1 MNLRATEA
9 EEIREPRGGPMK
21 FTYTSGS
28 RPLDGYTIKRG
39 IGRGGFGEVYYAVS
53 DAGKEVA
60 LKLIRRNLDVE
71 LRGVTHCLNLRHP
84 HLLALYDIKV
94 DDQDDTWVVMEYV
107 RGEQLE
113 DCVTRHPEGLPL
125 DEALAWIHG
134 VGAGVAYLHDQGIVH
149 RDLKPGNVFNDDGIV
164 KIGDYGLSKFISS
177 SRRSGQTESVGT
189 VHYMAPEVANG
200 RYGKE
205 IDIYALG
212 VMLYEVLTGRVPFDG
227 ESVGEVLMKHLTAQP
242 DLSRLAEPYRTVVAS
257 ALEKDPAKRA
267 QSVAELLARLP
278 QPASAPRV
286 FTAVASALSPRP
298 AAETAMYDRPTPA
311 PFMAVAGHGE
321 TAYAGAIPPA
331 ASPAARH
338 APTMHVDERDPIAR
352 GLGRVWTDLRTGW
365 QDLNLPIW
373 ARVLCY
379 VLGSI
384 MLVATMGLWAPL
396 LILSLLI
403 YCIYAVVLS
412 AISPNPPRLPATAE
426 LHHPDVS
433 PSPPPP
439 PVPPLSPGA
448 QAAAQVRR
456 EEFRKYSRRVRGE
469 SQAVAFLPLS
479 ARDRFTELTGSMLGG
494 AAAASAISLLLLLM
508 TGSLRPDLF
517 AWLAIVST
525 IGTWGI
531 QIAAK
536 SWEGTR
542 VEVLPRRFV
551 LLVVGLALG
560 TVAYG
565 VHSALLIDLPYS
577 TTTDIIAPQ
586 HGPLSASESANTIR
600 ESLFDEQGA
609 PRLTAYLAYFGL
621 LFPVLRWWELADP
634 QRRTRLQLWNAFGCG
649 LWAFV
654 LSLFWQFPSGAGMA
668 VAFTI
673 ACSVQLA
680 SPWVNRRLR
689 RAQRST

>member
-9 EEIREPRGGPMK
+9 DEIREPRGGPMK
-21 FTYTSGS
+21 FTYSSGA

-39 IGRGGFGEVYYAVS
+39 VGRGGFGEVYYAVS

-60 LKLIRRNLDVE
+60 LKLIRRNLDIE
-71 LRGVTHCLNLRHP
+71 LRGVRHCLNLRHP

-94 DDQDDTWVVMEYV
+94 DDQEDTWVVMEYV

-113 DCVTRHPEGLPL
+113 DVVARNAEGLPIE
-125 DEALAWIHG
+125 EALAWIHG

-149 RDLKPGNVFNDDGIV
+149 RDLKPGNVFNDDGII

-242 DLSRLAEPYRTVVAS
+242 DLHRLAEPYRSVVAS

-267 QSVAELLARLP
+267 QSVGELLSRLP
-278 QPASAPRV
+278 QPKSAPRP
-286 FTAVASALSPRP
+286 FTVAAASLPPRP
-298 AAETAMYDRPTPA
+298 MAETALFDRRDPSPFQPA
-311 PFMAVAGHGE
+311 VDAGANSTANPAVAAA
-321 TAYAGAIPPA
+321 TAGA
-331 ASPAARH
+331 
-338 APTMHVDERDPIAR
+338 APYVHHDPVSQGI
-352 GLGRVWTDLRTGW
+352 GRAWRDLRDGW
-365 QDLNLPIW
+365 NGLNLPTW
-373 ARVLCY
+373 ARVACY
-379 VLGSI
+379 IVGVIALI
-384 MLVATMGLWAPL
+384 ATIGLWAPL
-396 LILSLLI
+396 GVIALLF
-403 YCIYAVVLS
+403 YCAYVVVQS
-412 AISPNPPRLPATAE
+412 VVSPNAPTATVHVGA
-426 LHHPDVS
+426 LDRG
-433 PSPPPP
+433 PPPP
-439 PVPPLSPGA
+439 AQLEPPLSA
-448 QAAAQVRR
+448 HEQAAAAARR
-456 EEFRKYSRRVRGE
+456 EQFRKYSRGMRSE
-469 SQAVAFLPLS
+469 KATWTLPLQS
-479 ARDRFTELTGSMLGG
+479 TRERFTELTGSMLAG
-494 AAAASAISLLLLLM
+494 AAVAAAISLVLLM
-508 TGSLRPDLF
+508 MTDNLRPDLF

-525 IGTWGI
+525 VGTWGVLI
-531 QIAAK
+531 SAK

-560 TVAYG
+560 AVAYG
-565 VHSALLIDLPYS
+565 VHTALLVDLPYS
-577 TTTDIIAPQ
+577 TNIDAVSQTNGTWAET
-586 HGPLSASESANTIR
+586 STARTIR
-600 ESLFDEQGA
+600 DSLFDEHGA
-609 PRLTAYLAYFGL
+609 PKLTAYLAYFGL

-634 QRRTRLQLWNAFGCG
+634 LRRSRVKLWSAFGCG

-673 ACSVQLA
+673 ACSVQLV

-689 RAQRST
+689 RTQRSA

>member
-1 MNLRATEA
+1 MNQRATEA
-9 EEIREPRGGPMK
+9 DEIREPRGGPMK
-21 FTYTSGS
+21 FTYASGS

-113 DCVTRHPEGLPL
+113 DVVARNAEGLPI

-134 VGAGVAYLHDQGIVH
+134 VGAGVAYLHDRGIVH
-149 RDLKPGNVFNDDGIV
+149 RDLKPGNVFNDDGII

-242 DLSRLAEPYRTVVAS
+242 DLSRLTEPYRSVVAG
-257 ALEKDPAKRA
+257 ALEKDPSQRT
-267 QSVAELLARLP
+267 QSVGELLARLP
-278 QPASAPRV
+278 QPTSAPRP
-286 FTAVASALSPRP
+286 FTVVAAAVPPRPLAETTILDRHEPSPFRPAVANTATTF
-298 AAETAMYDRPTPA
+298 AAATNA
-311 PFMAVAGHGE
+311 PPSSGE
-321 TAYAGAIPPA
+321 AAYV
-331 ASPAARH
+331 H
-338 APTMHVDERDPIAR
+338 RDPISQ
-352 GLGRVWTDLRTGW
+352 GVGRAWRDLRDGW
-365 QDLNLPIW
+365 NGLNLPTW
-373 ARVLCY
+373 ARILCY
-379 VLGSI
+379 VFGGI
-384 MLVATMGLWAPL
+384 ALVATMGLWAPFAV
-396 LILSLLI
+396 IALLI
-403 YCIYAVVLS
+403 YCTYAVVQS
-412 AISPNPPRLPATAE
+412 VISPRASRAAATARVGVPE
-426 LHHPDVS
+426 PD
-433 PSPPPP
+433 SPPPP
-439 PVPPLSPGA
+439 TPPTPPTPPLSAEA
-448 QAAAQVRR
+448 QAAAALRR
-456 EEFRKYSRRVRGE
+456 EEFRKYSRRVRE
-469 SQAVAFLPLS
+469 EQPTWILPLQS
-479 ARDRFTELTGSMLGG
+479 TRERFTELTGSMLAG
-494 AAAASAISLLLLLM
+494 AAAASAISLVLLLL
-508 TGSLRPDLF
+508 TGSLRPELF

-525 IGTWGI
+525 VGTWGI
-531 QIAAK
+531 QLAAK
-536 SWEGTR
+536 SWEGTH
-542 VEVLPRRFV
+542 VEALPRRFV

-565 VHSALLIDLPYS
+565 VHRALLVDLPFSSHLDVVSQTNGAWVETS
-577 TTTDIIAPQ
+577 TA
-586 HGPLSASESANTIR
+586 ETIR
-600 ESLFDEQGA
+600 DSLFDEHGA
-609 PRLTAYLAYFGL
+609 PKLTAYLAYFGL

-634 QRRTRLQLWNAFGCG
+634 LRRSRLKLWSALGCG
-649 LWAFV
+649 LWAFI
-654 LSLFWQFPSGAGMA
+654 LSLFWQFPSSAGMA

-689 RAQRST
+689 RAQRAA